1 MGRQSITILRE
12 RQVTFMLT
20 GCQRKKDTRPMDSSP
35 YVVTEALRLSDVARK
50 IGVTLVP
57 SVGFLLLILFFDF
70 GWSGNTLFEF
80 EMAGTDVTVDPFVL
94 LVVGAMVYGLVRRA
108 RPDTL
113 LAVRSEGVSVG
124 SASVPWSSIEQ
135 VVVILSEPSTYESDK
150 PEVGLRLAQD
160 APLPD
165 GLSSLVTDPSTPTD
179 IPTELR
185 TALGDQP
192 LDREP
197 LIQAVRAHDP
207 VGISV
212 VERNGPTERT
222 LGTVRSE

>member
-1 MGRQSITILRE
+1 
-12 RQVTFMLT
+12 
-20 GCQRKKDTRPMDSSP
+20 MDSSP
-35 YVVTEALRLSDVARK
+35 YVVTEAFRPSDVARK
-50 IGVTLVP
+50 TGVTLVP

-80 EMAGTDVTVDPFVL
+80 EIAGIDVAVDSFVL
-94 LVVGAMVYGLVRRA
+94 LVVGAMAYGLVRRA

-113 LAVRSEGVSVG
+113 LAIRSEGVSVG

-135 VVVILSEPSTYESDK
+135 VVVVQPEPSAYESDE
-150 PEVGLRLAQD
+150 PEVGLHLAQD

-185 TALGDQP
+185 TALDGQP
-192 LDREP
+192 LDRER
-197 LIQAVRAHDP
+197 LIQAVRAHAP
-207 VGISV
+207 VGVSV
-212 VERNGPTERT
+212 VEHNGPTERT
-222 LGTVRSE
+222 LETVRHG